1 MSSKRD
7 HVTDTMM
14 QEFFY
19 LEYKVTP
26 KRTLTRAT
34 GNEAVT
40 IELPAEHLVDWKHQQ
55 PDRYLTD
62 EEIAIELTQAV
73 ASTAADRFVVLSH
86 DPLKEQEIHSARFLP
101 ERLTVMDEREC
112 DYEDNGI
119 RAWFIISLCRR
130 QLLQP

>member
-1 MSSKRD
+1 MNTLTSKAG
-7 HVTDTMM
+7 TMM

-62 EEIAIELTQAV
+62 EEIAIELPQAV
-73 ASTAADRFVVLSH
+73 AVATADRFVVLTH
-86 DPLKEQEIHSARFLP
+86 RPIKEQEIHSGRLLSQRLFVVH
-101 ERLTVMDEREC
+101 ERDC
-112 DYEDNGI
+112 DYEDDGI
-119 RAWFIISLCRR
+119 RAWFVA
-130 QLLQP
+130 

>member
-1 MSSKRD
+1 MR
-7 HVTDTMM
+7 

-34 GNEAVT
+34 GNEAIT
-40 IELPAEHLVDWKHQQ
+40 IELPADRVVDWKHQQ

-73 ASTAADRFVVLSH
+73 AIATADKFVVLTH
-86 DPLKEQEIHSARFLP
+86 RPIKEQEIHSGRLLSQRLFVMH
-101 ERLTVMDEREC
+101 ERDC
-112 DYEDNGI
+112 DYEDDGI
-119 RAWFIISLCRR
+119 RAWFVA
-130 QLLQP
+130 

>member
-1 MSSKRD
+1 MNTLTSKAG
-7 HVTDTMM
+7 TMM

-55 PDRYLTD
+55 PDRHLTD

-73 ASTAADRFVVLSH
+73 AVATADRFVVLTH
-86 DPLKEQEIHSARFLP
+86 RPIKEQEIHSGRLLSQRLFVVH
-101 ERLTVMDEREC
+101 ERDC
-112 DYEDNGI
+112 DYEDDGI
-119 RAWFIISLCRR
+119 RAWFVA
-130 QLLQP
+130 

>member
-1 MSSKRD
+1 MNALTSKA
-7 HVTDTMM
+7 DTMS

-40 IELPAEHLVDWKHQQ
+40 IELPAEHIVDWKHQQ

-62 EEIAIELTQAV
+62 EEIAIELTQPVAV
-73 ASTAADRFVVLSH
+73 ATADRFVVLTH
-86 DPLKEQEIHSARFLP
+86 RPIKEQEIHSGRLLSQRLFVMY
-101 ERLTVMDEREC
+101 ERDC
-112 DYEDNGI
+112 DYEDGGI
-119 RAWFIISLCRR
+119 RAWFIGSGVLT
-130 QLLQP
+130 

>member
-1 MSSKRD
+1 MR
-7 HVTDTMM
+7 

-34 GNEAVT
+34 GNEAIT
-40 IELPAEHLVDWKHQQ
+40 IELPADRVVDWKHQQ

-73 ASTAADRFVVLSH
+73 AIATADRFVVLT
-86 DPLKEQEIHSARFLP
+86 PRPIKAQEIHSGRLLSQCFSAMS
-101 ERLTVMDEREC
+101 ERDC
-112 DYEDNGI
+112 DYEDDDI
-119 RAWFIISLCRR
+119 RAWFVA
-130 QLLQP
+130 

>member
-1 MSSKRD
+1 MNTLTSKADSMR
-7 HVTDTMM
+7 

-40 IELPAEHLVDWKHQQ
+40 IELPAEHVVDWKHQQ

-73 ASTAADRFVVLSH
+73 AVATADRFVVLTH
-86 DPLKEQEIHSARFLP
+86 RPIKEQELHSARLLSQRLFVVH
-101 ERLTVMDEREC
+101 ERDC
-112 DYEDNGI
+112 DYEDDGI
-119 RAWFIISLCRR
+119 RAWFVA
-130 QLLQP
+130 

>member
-1 MSSKRD
+1 MNTLTSKA
-7 HVTDTMM
+7 DTMI

-26 KRTLTRAT
+26 KQTLTRAT

-40 IELPAEHLVDWKHQQ
+40 IELPAEHLVDWKNQQ

-73 ASTAADRFVVLSH
+73 AVATADRFVVLTH
-86 DPLKEQEIHSARFLP
+86 RPIKEQEIHSGRLLSQRLFVVH
-101 ERLTVMDEREC
+101 ERDC
-112 DYEDNGI
+112 DYEDDGI
-119 RAWFIISLCRR
+119 RAWFVA
-130 QLLQP
+130 